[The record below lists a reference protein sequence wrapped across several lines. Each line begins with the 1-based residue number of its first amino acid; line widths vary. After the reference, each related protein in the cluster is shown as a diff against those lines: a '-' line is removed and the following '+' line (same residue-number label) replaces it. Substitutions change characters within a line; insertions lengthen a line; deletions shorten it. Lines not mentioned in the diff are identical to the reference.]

1 MRKVSR
7 KPMGMAAIGSNSPGS
22 WGGGS
27 HYAGHG
33 HKSIF
38 SDSSYGLN
46 NEFVIGKLTQ
56 VVSSGRELTF
66 EEVSLAV
73 LELIQEELPAEPKAD
88 FLAALAGRGET
99 IGEIASFARAMQN
112 MSVKPPVDPAMGNED
127 IMDVCGTGGDRLNTF
142 NISTIVALIAAAGG
156 IAVAKH
162 GNRAVTSKSGSA
174 DMLEALGIR
183 TELSPEEAAH
193 WLREHRFAFF
203 FAPRYHPAFKG
214 IAPARKLCAQR
225 GQRTVFNILGP
236 LLNPARPTCQ
246 IVGVSSP
253 QWCEPLARVLQELGL
268 RRAMVVCGEAG
279 AGFMDEISPFGKN
292 TMAEFYQERGFN
304 LTTNRFEHLCSQPVT
319 IGDLIG
325 GDRGLNADIAR
336 GILEGQDRGPKREIV
351 LLNAGAALFVAGKA
365 RSISE
370 GWTLAADLID
380 TGRATAKLDELIGA
394 SQASVVAESKPG
406 PAS

>member
-1 MRKVSR
+1 
-7 KPMGMAAIGSNSPGS
+7 
-22 WGGGS
+22 
-27 HYAGHG
+27 
-33 HKSIF
+33 
-38 SDSSYGLN
+38 
-46 NEFVIGKLTQ
+46 
-56 VVSSGRELTF
+56 
-66 EEVSLAV
+66 
-73 LELIQEELPAEPKAD
+73 
-88 FLAALAGRGET
+88 
-99 IGEIASFARAMQN
+99 
-112 MSVKPPVDPAMGNED
+112 
-127 IMDVCGTGGDRLNTF
+127 VCGTGGDRLNTF

-174 DMLEALGIR
+174 DVLEALGIR

-193 WLREHRFAFF
+193 WLHEHRFAFF

-304 LTTNRFEHLCSQPVT
+304 LTTNRFEHLCSQPIT

-325 GDRGLNADIAR
+325 GDREMNAEIAR
-336 GILEGQDRGPKREIV
+336 GILAGRDRGPKREMV

-370 GWTLAADLID
+370 GCTLAADLID
-380 TGRATAKLDELIGA
+380 TGRATAKLNELVAA
-394 SQASVVAESKPG
+394 SQASVVAESKPS